1 MKAYIMTIVG
11 AARLAAF
18 SDLLLPASWRK
29 YVRIITGL
37 IIITTIIAPLAR
49 FKQVDFFEDFKL
61 DETVVEQGTVDLG
74 GQIAREL
81 EQRVAQDAKERI
93 AAEFNVD
100 AEVRVRVQVN
110 AQNQITQVEKIY
122 VDGADVPAEAEAFL
136 KEIYGAGEV
145 VINE

>member
-11 AARLAAF
+11 AALLAAF
-18 SDLLLPASWRK
+18 SDLLLPTSWRK